1 MHLWNLCTIVLF
13 TSTALSQN
21 VWKVAERDSD
31 IQLDGFLKEW
41 SEIPKMVLNPSTSGV
56 GRIGTFDEN
65 SLDVTIQA
73 VWDRENL
80 YVAIHWHDDIWDVA
94 RVPRSEAVWL
104 SADSRRRDRML
115 FYDNIRFQIRQ
126 ADYDFMFW
134 FSPRI
139 EGKGPFNWHRLL
151 EGLKGMEAAVSSP
164 LLTTRST
171 GDEATVEIIFPWRE
185 LRIKPENNRVI
196 PFTLLV
202 ADSDHPGLFLQR
214 KEKLLKWLE
223 WRPQLQLT
231 R

>member
-1 MHLWNLCTIVLF
+1 MHLWTLCTIVLF
-13 TSTALSQN
+13 TITASSQTL
-21 VWKVAERDSD
+21 WKVAERDND
-31 IQLDGFLKEW
+31 IQLDGFLEEW
-41 SEIPKMVLNPSTSGV
+41 SRIPKMVVNPSTSGV
-56 GRIGTFDEN
+56 DRIGTFDEK

-80 YVAIHWHDDIWDVA
+80 YVAIHWHDDIWDVE
-94 RVPRSEAVWL
+94 RVPRSEAIWL
-104 SADSRRRDRML
+104 SADGRRRDRML
-115 FYDNIRFQIRQ
+115 FYDNIKFQIRQ

-151 EGLKGMEAAVSSP
+151 EGLKGMEAAISSP

-185 LRIKPENNRVI
+185 LRIKPEHNRVI
-196 PFTLLV
+196 PVTLLV
-202 ADSDHPGLFLQR
+202 ADSDRPGLFLQR

-223 WRPQLQLT
+223 WRPRLQLT

>member
-115 FYDNIRFQIRQ
+115 FYDNIRFQIR
-126 ADYDFMFW
+126 
-134 FSPRI
+134 
-139 EGKGPFNWHRLL
+139 
-151 EGLKGMEAAVSSP
+151 
-164 LLTTRST
+164 
-171 GDEATVEIIFPWRE
+171 
-185 LRIKPENNRVI
+185 
-196 PFTLLV
+196 
-202 ADSDHPGLFLQR
+202 
-214 KEKLLKWLE
+214 
-223 WRPQLQLT
+223 
-231 R
+231 